1 MVQLHNCPEFVFAYL
16 ACHKTGLVFCPVN
29 FRLSAKEIADC
40 MDNSHP
46 KVFLSEPEVQAEVD
60 LALTRTGSAPQIL
73 LTTEETAPHSYTGF
87 VADCPT
93 DDPALS
99 WELSIYDETRGFSP
113 PAQRADRRAFASP
126 ASMRCFLPT
135 M

>member
-1 MVQLHNCPEFVFAYL
+1 
-16 ACHKTGLVFCPVN
+16 
-29 FRLSAKEIADC
+29 

-99 WELSIYDETRGFSP
+99 WELSIYDETLRLFTS
-113 PAQRADRRAFASP
+113 QRADRRASASP